1 MAAPAQGGQERWPGL
16 PAPLGARFDGAG
28 TNFSVFSSM
37 ASAVT
42 LCIDTD
48 SGEERIPLD
57 EVHAHRWHVYL
68 PGVGP
73 GTRYGYRV
81 DGPWEPDHG
90 CWCNPAKLLM
100 DPYATAVDGEVDWD
114 PAAFAY
120 RRGTGLD
127 GKPVEMDETDSA
139 PFVPRSVVT
148 SPYFDWGNDRSP
160 STPMHETVLY
170 ELHVKGFTQLHPDVP
185 EPLRGTYA
193 GLAHPAVIDH
203 LVQLGVT
210 AVELQPVHQFVH
222 DAHLVEKGLRNYWGY
237 NSIGFFAPHNGYRS
251 ADAPQDVVGEFKQM
265 VRAFHDA
272 GLEVILDVVYNHT
285 AEGNH
290 LGPILSFKGFDNLAY
305 YRVMDDEPRYYRDY
319 TGTGN
324 TMNARNP
331 FVLQL
336 MMDSL
341 RYWVTEMH
349 VDGFRFDL
357 AATLARDLH
366 EVDRL
371 SAFFDLIQQDPVTS
385 SVKLIAEPWDVGE
398 GGYQVGNFPP
408 YWSEWNGRYR
418 DSVRDFWLGTPGQVP
433 ELSTRLA
440 GSSDLY
446 ANDAG
451 RPAASINFITA
462 HDGFTLWDLVSYEH
476 KHNEANGEDNQD
488 GTHDNRSQNCG
499 VEGPTDDED
508 VLACRT
514 RMVRN
519 HLTTLL
525 FSQGVPMLLGGDEAR
540 RTQDGNNNAYCQ
552 DSELTWVDWDAVA
565 ASADLL
571 EETRRLVALR
581 RDHPVL
587 HRRHWLTGDPAE
599 DGGRP
604 DVEWIG
610 EHGKPLE
617 QVDWDDP
624 ERRRLGMVLN
634 GDAITEPGPRGEE
647 LTDACFAILLN
658 ASADAVDWALPE
670 PQEGLRWEVLVDSAG
685 ALPQEVHEVDGSVP
699 VAAGAVVVLRSTS

>member
-1 MAAPAQGGQERWPGL
+1 MAAPAPGGQERWPGL
-16 PAPLGARFDGAG
+16 PSPLGARYDGAG

-42 LCIDTD
+42 LCIDTTE
-48 SGEERIPLD
+48 GEERVPLE

-81 DGPWEPDHG
+81 EGPWEPDHG

-100 DPYATAVDGEVDWD
+100 DPYATAVDGAVDWY
-114 PAAFAY
+114 PAVFAY

-127 GKPVEMDETDSA
+127 GAPVEIDEGDSA
-139 PFVPRSVVT
+139 PYVPRSVVT
-148 SPYFDWGNDRSP
+148 SPYFDWGNDRAP
-160 STPMHETVLY
+160 MVPMHETVLY
-170 ELHVKGFTQLHPDVP
+170 ELHVKGFTRTHPQVP
-185 EPLRGTYA
+185 EALRGTYA
-193 GLAHPAVIDH
+193 GLAHPAVIEH
-203 LVQLGVT
+203 LLGLGVT
-210 AVELQPVHQFVH
+210 SVELQPVHQFVH
-222 DAHLVEKGLRNYWGY
+222 DAHLVEKGLSNYWGY
-237 NSIGFFAPHNGYRS
+237 NSIGYFAPHNGYGS
-251 ADAPQDVVGEFKQM
+251 ADRPEDVVGEFKQM

-272 GLEVILDVVYNHT
+272 GLEVVLDVVYNHT

-290 LGPILSFKGFDNLAY
+290 LGPMLSFKGFDNLAY

-324 TMNARNP
+324 TLNMRNP

-336 MMDSL
+336 LMDSL

-385 SVKLIAEPWDVGE
+385 RVKLIAEPWDVGE

-418 DSVRDFWLGTPGQVP
+418 DAVRDFWRGAPGQVP

-451 RPAASINFITA
+451 RPAASINFVTA

-476 KHNEANGEDNQD
+476 KHNEANGEDNRD
-488 GTHDNRSQNCG
+488 GTDDNRSSNCG
-499 VEGPTDDED
+499 VEGPTDDEE
-508 VLACRT
+508 VLRCRT
-514 RMVRN
+514 TRVRN
-519 HLTTLL
+519 LLTTLL
-525 FSQGVPMLLGGDEAR
+525 LSQGVPMLLAGDEAR
-540 RTQDGNNNAYCQ
+540 RTQQGNNNAYCQ
-552 DSELTWVDWDAVA
+552 DSELTWLDWARVEE
-565 ASADLL
+565 SADLL
-571 EETRRLVALR
+571 DEVRRLVALR
-581 RDHPVL
+581 RGHPVL
-587 HRRHWLTGDPAE
+587 HRRHWLTGSAPDR
-599 DGGRP
+599 DGQP
-604 DVEWIG
+604 DVAWIG
-610 EHGKPLE
+610 EDGKALE

-647 LTDACFAILLN
+647 LADDWFVVLLN
-658 ASADAVDWALPE
+658 AGGDDVDWALP
-670 PQEGLRWEVLVDSAG
+670 PPPSGTRWEVAADSAG
-685 ALPQEVHEVDGSVP
+685 PLPHEPREVDGSVAV
-699 VAAGAVVVLRSTS
+699 VAGSSVVLRSTS